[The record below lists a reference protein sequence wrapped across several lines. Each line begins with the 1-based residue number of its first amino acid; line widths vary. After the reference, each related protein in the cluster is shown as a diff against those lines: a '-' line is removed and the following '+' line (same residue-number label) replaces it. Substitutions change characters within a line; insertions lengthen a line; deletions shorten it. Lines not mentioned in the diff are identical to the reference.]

1 MAVAGTKS
9 CGILVNLETVLE
21 LFSSF
26 IPDHDDMVMDKDV
39 YKDEDFQTPLVNMYL
54 QAFLRRQVTFS
65 AMQFCLNLAHS

>member
-39 YKDEDFQTPLVNMYL
+39 YEDEDFWTPLVNMYL
-54 QAFLRRQVTFS
+54 QAFLRKTGHIQCN
-65 AMQFCLNLAHS
+65 AFCLNLAHS